1 MQGMNESTNWKTEI
15 NRITVVGKSQKRRR
29 EKRKE
34 KGRERRKDKRLRD
47 EETKPDGEAN
57 GARAGGAKPDEE
69 VDLLWSQLQYAYFTG
84 TSTCSCKEI
93 SLFY

>member
-1 MQGMNESTNWKTEI
+1 MQSLKKVNHEG
-15 NRITVVGKSQKRRR
+15 GRR
-29 EKRKE
+29 E
-34 KGRERRKDKRLRD
+34 KGREERLRE

-57 GARAGGAKPDEE
+57 GARAGGTKPDEE

-93 SLFY
+93 PLFLKGICTG

>member
-1 MQGMNESTNWKTEI
+1 MEKVKNEE
-15 NRITVVGKSQKRRR
+15 GKR
-29 EKRKE
+29 EKR
-34 KGRERRKDKRLRD
+34 REERMRQ